1 MIEEQLWHEGRVE
14 QSNLDEKKKR
24 EMREQIERENDERT
38 FAEYFLKHRAV
49 HRSPRVERCGGASA
63 PAFVHNCNIST
74 SLEIVIGHTR
84 GAASVA
90 ESQKTAKTRQEI
102 GPLK

>member
-49 HRSPRVERCGGASA
+49 HRCPRVERCGGASA

-74 SLEIVIGHTR
+74 YLDIVIGHA
-84 GAASVA
+84 GGSVGGVP
-90 ESQKTAKTRQEI
+90 KNCKNKTRNRS
-102 GPLK
+102 P